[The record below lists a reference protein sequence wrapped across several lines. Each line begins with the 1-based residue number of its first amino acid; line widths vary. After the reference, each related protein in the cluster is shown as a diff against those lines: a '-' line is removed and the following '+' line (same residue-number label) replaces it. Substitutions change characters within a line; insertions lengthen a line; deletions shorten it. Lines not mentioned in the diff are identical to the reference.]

1 MLSLYELFLVLILIR
16 RAATYGGH
24 MELSAFAHLMRRNVK
39 VIQPGLVYVIE
50 WAAGGDPASFPTSSS
65 AASANP
71 REQPDSGPNADLGN
85 LLDDRERRHLR
96 RDRKRAEKERERAIV
111 VVDDTQDDM
120 ESLGPIYV
128 AYVAFPCLSSSI
140 HYITLQYD
148 PTIISS
154 CLLSSHQLSSLHPT
168 SQISRLGTLLL
179 NQEPQRPTLGPALR
193 ARNTP
198 APPPKL
204 PSTKEETRHTQGQ
217 ATTPFFF
224 IFLLVH
230 TFHFIV
236 TEIHIEIGPLPNTT
250 APFPLTHPIPSF
262 HINFPTRLRLP
273 HTPRPP
279 HPNNTHNALPKALL
293 RRIIRR
299 ERGERGQGERRETN
313 SVGDENGKFDG
324 YKDTQPELKTTR
336 SS

>member
-1 MLSLYELFLVLILIR
+1 
-16 RAATYGGH
+16 

-140 HYITLQYD
+140 HYNPIRPNHYL
-148 PTIISS
+148 
-154 CLLSSHQLSSLHPT
+154 LLSTFFSPTQLTLHPT
-168 SQISRLGTLLL
+168 SQIS
-179 NQEPQRPTLGPALR
+179 
-193 ARNTP
+193 
-198 APPPKL
+198 
-204 PSTKEETRHTQGQ
+204 
-217 ATTPFFF
+217 
-224 IFLLVH
+224 
-230 TFHFIV
+230 
-236 TEIHIEIGPLPNTT
+236 
-250 APFPLTHPIPSF
+250 
-262 HINFPTRLRLP
+262 
-273 HTPRPP
+273 
-279 HPNNTHNALPKALL
+279 
-293 RRIIRR
+293 
-299 ERGERGQGERRETN
+299 
-313 SVGDENGKFDG
+313 
-324 YKDTQPELKTTR
+324 
-336 SS
+336 